1 MKFYYQKYHLFFY
14 AGRPLYN
21 TYYFSIRQALPIF
34 WLKIDFWGIMPINLG
49 GYNPHMALGPMGQKI
64 GKAYPNCINSKYP
77 PWQHQPAEN
86 HVSPVIISNLKRL
99 TLYLKPKSSISC
111 IYSTPLQ
118 PARPTGD

>member
-64 GKAYPNCINSKYP
+64 GKAYPNYSTLCNHAAIFSQGTNEAIISSRIDHRV
-77 PWQHQPAEN
+77 QGVETCMFN
-86 HVSPVIISNLKRL
+86 HV
-99 TLYLKPKSSISC
+99 
-111 IYSTPLQ
+111 
-118 PARPTGD
+118 